1 MSIADHPDGVAAESS
16 WRCPE
21 CRTLQAA
28 TTQCWRC
35 HKPAHR
41 CETCHFYRPS
51 VAAKLGTCAQ
61 DPARTPLPAD
71 EIRSCW
77 EAPGAV
83 GLSAAAAPPVSQ
95 PPGLFAEHE
104 TAPPAPQAPVVPKPA
119 TASVRAL
126 PGRARRQ
133 AKPPLEDPGRAAWV
147 EPESDALVEAPTIE
161 PGKRLSTEVQRR
173 RRHWFR

>member
-1 MSIADHPDGVAAESS
+1 VSIADHPGDVTAARS

-28 TTQCWRC
+28 TTRCWRC
-35 HKPAHR
+35 QQPAFG
-41 CETCHFYRPS
+41 CGTCHFYRPS
-51 VAAKLGTCAQ
+51 VAAGLGTCAQ
-61 DPARTPLPAD
+61 DTAHSPLAAD

-77 EAPGAV
+77 ELRGAA
-83 GLSAAAAPPVSQ
+83 GSAAIVPLTASQ
-95 PPGLFAEHE
+95 PPGLFAEDQIV
-104 TAPPAPQAPVVPKPA
+104 PPAPRPSPAPGPTPA
-119 TASVRAL
+119 PNRA
-126 PGRARRQ
+126 PPRRAQRQ

-173 RRHWFR
+173 RRRWFR

>member
-1 MSIADHPDGVAAESS
+1 MSIADHPGDVTAARS

-28 TTQCWRC
+28 TTRCWRC
-35 HKPAHR
+35 QKPAFS
-41 CETCHFYRPS
+41 CGTCHFYRPS
-51 VAAKLGTCAQ
+51 VAAGLGTCAQ
-61 DPARTPLPAD
+61 DPAHTPLAAD

-77 EAPGAV
+77 EVRGVAGSDAIV
-83 GLSAAAAPPVSQ
+83 PPAVSQ
-95 PPGLFAEHE
+95 PPGLFAEDE
-104 TAPPAPQAPVVPKPA
+104 IVPPAPRLSVAPEPTLAHKRRQASRV
-119 TASVRAL
+119 
-126 PGRARRQ
+126 RRQ

-173 RRHWFR
+173 RRRWFR